1 MKSLVR
7 LAVNVIQ
14 RLVAPGSCILLAHG
28 MRNEFALRSRTGV
41 RASFLALTCAWGTE
55 GISSRQTE
63 TTAELIGWGPRSAV
77 CLPDAFSRRW
87 GSA

>member
-1 MKSLVR
+1 MGEICPIGLSFVFARKGPMCQITSSR
-7 LAVNVIQ
+7 AQEAIKT
-14 RLVAPGSCILLAHG
+14 HG

-63 TTAELIGWGPRSAV
+63 TTAELIG
-77 CLPDAFSRRW
+77 
-87 GSA
+87 